1 MKMKFNTTNLRK
13 SFKKAELSLRK
24 HSPEILMVAGVIGT
38 VAGAV
43 MACKETLELS
53 NTLEECNQEKL
64 ELAESYATTS
74 EDFFPESEYKKEQ
87 AKMTV
92 RHAAKIAKLY
102 APSVIMEAASI
113 GVIFA
118 SNDIMRKRN
127 ASMAAAYATLNS
139 MYKKYRQNVIETYGE
154 DVDKDMRYG
163 AKREKVTEIDE
174 DGNKIKKEVAVVDID
189 NTALSISDYS
199 RFFQLGCR
207 GFDQSS
213 GRYNMMYLKGIQAM
227 FNNKLIADG
236 YVMLNDVY
244 RELGIDTVPEG
255 WQIGWVYDDSNPIG
269 DNYIDFGL
277 YEARNKNQRAVNDWE
292 PVILMDFNVDGNL
305 YEDKRLY
312 SLLKKKMDKT
322 SALEALKKRG

>member
-1 MKMKFNTTNLRK
+1 MKINTKTLRK
-13 SFKKAELSLRK
+13 SFKKAQLTVKK

-43 MACKETLELS
+43 MACKETLELEDVLDECKQEKME
-53 NTLEECNQEKL
+53 LEEQ
-64 ELAESYATTS
+64 YAICEQYS
-74 EDFFPESEYKKEQ
+74 EDALKKDQ
-87 AKMTV
+87 VKLTIKQV
-92 RHAAKIAKLY
+92 AKIVKLY
-102 APSVIMEAASI
+102 APSVIMEATSI

-139 MYKKYRQNVIETYGE
+139 MYKRYRQNVIESYGE
-154 DVDKDMRYG
+154 EVDKDMRFG
-163 AKREKVTEIDE
+163 VKHEKVTEIDE
-174 DGNKIKKEVAVVDID
+174 DGNKVKIDARIVDLD
-189 NTALSISDYS
+189 NTALAISDYS
-199 RFFQLGCR
+199 RFFQAGCK
-207 GFDQSS
+207 GFDASS
-213 GRYNMMYLKGIQAM
+213 GRYNLLYLKGIQAM

-244 RELGIDTVPEG
+244 RELGFDTIPEG
-255 WQIGWVYDDSNPIG
+255 WSIGWVYDESNPIG

-305 YEDKRLY
+305 YEDPKLY
-312 SLLKKKMDKT
+312 SLLKKKMNTGKT
-322 SALEALKKRG
+322 HLFTIK

>member
-1 MKMKFNTTNLRK
+1 MKINTKTLRK
-13 SFKKAELSLRK
+13 SFKKAQLTVRK

-43 MACKETLELS
+43 MACKETLELEDVLDECKQEKMD
-53 NTLEECNQEKL
+53 LEEQ
-64 ELAESYATTS
+64 YAMCEEYS
-74 EDFFPESEYKKEQ
+74 EDALKKDQ
-87 AKMTV
+87 VKLTIKQ
-92 RHAAKIAKLY
+92 AAKIVKLY
-102 APSVIMEAASI
+102 APSVIMEVTSI

-139 MYKKYRQNVIETYGE
+139 MYKRYRQNVIESYGE
-154 DVDKDMRYG
+154 EVDKDMRFG
-163 AKREKVTEIDE
+163 VKHEKVTEIDE
-174 DGNKIKKEVAVVDID
+174 DGNKVKVDARIVDLD
-189 NTALSISDYS
+189 NTALAISDYS
-199 RFFQLGCR
+199 RFFQMGCK
-207 GFDQSS
+207 GFDASS
-213 GRYNMMYLKGIQAM
+213 GRYNLLYLKGIQAM

-244 RELGIDTVPEG
+244 RELGFDTIPEG
-255 WQIGWVYDDSNPIG
+255 WSIGWVYDEANPIG

-305 YEDKRLY
+305 YEDPKLY
-312 SLLKKKMDKT
+312 SLLKKKMNTGKT
-322 SALEALKKRG
+322 HLFTIK

>member
-1 MKMKFNTTNLRK
+1 MKFNTKTLRK
-13 SFKKAELSLRK
+13 SFKKAQLTVRK

-43 MACKETLELS
+43 MACKETLELEDVLDECKQEKME
-53 NTLEECNQEKL
+53 LEEQ
-64 ELAESYATTS
+64 YAMCEEYS
-74 EDFFPESEYKKEQ
+74 EDALKKDQ
-87 AKMTV
+87 VKLTIKQV
-92 RHAAKIAKLY
+92 TKIVKLY
-102 APSVIMEAASI
+102 APSVIMEATSI

-139 MYKKYRQNVIETYGE
+139 MYKRYRQNVIESYGE
-154 DVDKDMRYG
+154 EVDKDMRFG
-163 AKREKVTEIDE
+163 VKHEKVTEIDE
-174 DGNKIKKEVAVVDID
+174 DGNKVKIDARIVDLD
-189 NTALSISDYS
+189 NTALAISDYS
-199 RFFQLGCR
+199 RFFQMGCK
-207 GFDQSS
+207 GFDASS
-213 GRYNMMYLKGIQAM
+213 GRYNLLYLKGIQAM

-244 RELGIDTVPEG
+244 RELGFDTIPEG
-255 WQIGWVYDDSNPIG
+255 WSIGWVYDEANPIG

-305 YEDKRLY
+305 YEDPKLY
-312 SLLKKKMDKT
+312 SLLKKKMNTGKT
-322 SALEALKKRG
+322 HLFTIK

>member
-1 MKMKFNTTNLRK
+1 MKINTKTLRK
-13 SFKKAELSLRK
+13 SFKKAQLTVRK

-43 MACKETLELS
+43 MACKETLELE
-53 NTLEECNQEKL
+53 NVLDECKQEKMELEEQ
-64 ELAESYATTS
+64 YAMCEQYS
-74 EDFFPESEYKKEQ
+74 EDALKKDQVKLTIKQ
-87 AKMTV
+87 AV
-92 RHAAKIAKLY
+92 KIVKLY
-102 APSVIMEAASI
+102 APSVIMEATSI

-139 MYKKYRQNVIETYGE
+139 MYKRYRQNVIESYGE
-154 DVDKDMRYG
+154 EVDKDMRFG
-163 AKREKVTEIDE
+163 VKHEKVTEIDE
-174 DGNKIKKEVAVVDID
+174 DGNKVKIDARIVDLD
-189 NTALSISDYS
+189 NTALAISDYS
-199 RFFQLGCR
+199 RFFQSGCK
-207 GFDQSS
+207 GFDASS
-213 GRYNMMYLKGIQAM
+213 GRYNLLYLKGIQAM

-244 RELGIDTVPEG
+244 RELGFDTIPEG
-255 WQIGWVYDDSNPIG
+255 WSIGWVYDEANPIG

-305 YEDKRLY
+305 YEDPKLY
-312 SLLKKKMDKT
+312 SLLKKKMNTGKT
-322 SALEALKKRG
+322 HLFTIK

>member
-1 MKMKFNTTNLRK
+1 MKINTKTLRK
-13 SFKKAELSLRK
+13 SFKKAQLTVRK

-43 MACKETLELS
+43 MACKETLELEDVLDECKQEKME
-53 NTLEECNQEKL
+53 LEEQ
-64 ELAESYATTS
+64 YAMCEQYS
-74 EDFFPESEYKKEQ
+74 EDALKKDQ
-87 AKMTV
+87 VKLTIKQ
-92 RHAAKIAKLY
+92 AAKIVKLY
-102 APSVIMEAASI
+102 APSVIMEATSI

-139 MYKKYRQNVIETYGE
+139 MYKRYRQNVIESYGE
-154 DVDKDMRYG
+154 EVDKDMRFG
-163 AKREKVTEIDE
+163 VKHEKVTEIDE
-174 DGNKIKKEVAVVDID
+174 DGNKVKIDARIVDLD
-189 NTALSISDYS
+189 NTALAISDYS
-199 RFFQLGCR
+199 RFFQSGCR
-207 GFDQSS
+207 GFDENS
-213 GRYNMMYLKGIQAM
+213 GRYNILYLKGIQAM

-244 RELGIDTVPEG
+244 RELGFDTIPEG
-255 WQIGWVYDDSNPIG
+255 WSIGWVYDDENPIG

-305 YEDKRLY
+305 YEDPKLY
-312 SLLKKKMDKT
+312 SLLKKKMNTGKT
-322 SALEALKKRG
+322 HLFTIK

>member
-1 MKMKFNTTNLRK
+1 MKINTKTLRK
-13 SFKKAELSLRK
+13 SFKKAQLTVRK

-43 MACKETLELS
+43 MACKETLELEDVLDECKQEKME
-53 NTLEECNQEKL
+53 LEEQ
-64 ELAESYATTS
+64 YATCEEYS
-74 EDFFPESEYKKEQ
+74 EDALKKDQ
-87 AKMTV
+87 VKLTIKQV
-92 RHAAKIAKLY
+92 AKIVKLY
-102 APSVIMEAASI
+102 APSVIMEVTSI

-139 MYKKYRQNVIETYGE
+139 MYKRYRQNVIESYGE
-154 DVDKDMRYG
+154 EVDKDMRFG
-163 AKREKVTEIDE
+163 VKHEKVTEIDE
-174 DGNKIKKEVAVVDID
+174 DGNKVKIDARIVDLD
-189 NTALSISDYS
+189 NTALAISDYS
-199 RFFQLGCR
+199 RFFQTGCK
-207 GFDQSS
+207 GFDASS
-213 GRYNMMYLKGIQAM
+213 GRYNLLYLKGIQAM

-244 RELGIDTVPEG
+244 RELGFDTIPEG
-255 WQIGWVYDDSNPIG
+255 WSIGWVYDEENPIG

-305 YEDKRLY
+305 YEDPKLY
-312 SLLKKKMDKT
+312 SLLKKKMNTGKT
-322 SALEALKKRG
+322 HLFTIK

>member
-1 MKMKFNTTNLRK
+1 MKINTKTLRK
-13 SFKKAELSLRK
+13 SFKKAQLTVRK

-43 MACKETLELS
+43 MACKETLELGDALDECKQEKME
-53 NTLEECNQEKL
+53 LEEQ
-64 ELAESYATTS
+64 YAMCEEYS
-74 EDFFPESEYKKEQ
+74 EDALKKDQ
-87 AKMTV
+87 VKLTIKQ
-92 RHAAKIAKLY
+92 AAKIVKLY
-102 APSVIMEAASI
+102 APSVIMEVTSI

-139 MYKKYRQNVIETYGE
+139 MYKRYRQNVIESYGE
-154 DVDKDMRYG
+154 EVDKDMRFG
-163 AKREKVTEIDE
+163 VKHEKVTEIDE
-174 DGNKIKKEVAVVDID
+174 DGNKVKIDARIVDLD
-189 NTALSISDYS
+189 NTALAISDYS
-199 RFFQLGCR
+199 RFFQMGCK
-207 GFDQSS
+207 GFDASS
-213 GRYNMMYLKGIQAM
+213 GRYNLLYLKGIQAM

-244 RELGIDTVPEG
+244 RELGFDTIPEG
-255 WQIGWVYDDSNPIG
+255 WSIGWVYDETNPIG

-305 YEDKRLY
+305 YEDPKLY
-312 SLLKKKMDKT
+312 SLLKKKMNTGKT
-322 SALEALKKRG
+322 HLFTIK

>member
-1 MKMKFNTTNLRK
+1 MKFNTKTLRK
-13 SFKKAELSLRK
+13 SFKKAQLTVRK

-43 MACKETLELS
+43 MACKETLELEDVLDECKQEKME
-53 NTLEECNQEKL
+53 LEEQ
-64 ELAESYATTS
+64 YAMCEQYS
-74 EDFFPESEYKKEQ
+74 EDALKKDQ
-87 AKMTV
+87 VKLTIKQV
-92 RHAAKIAKLY
+92 AKIVKLY
-102 APSVIMEAASI
+102 APSVIMEATSI

-139 MYKKYRQNVIETYGE
+139 MYKRYRQNVIESYGE
-154 DVDKDMRYG
+154 EVDKDMRFG
-163 AKREKVTEIDE
+163 VKHEKVTEIDE
-174 DGNKIKKEVAVVDID
+174 DGNKVKIDARIVDLD
-189 NTALSISDYS
+189 NTALAISDYS
-199 RFFQLGCR
+199 RFFQMGCK
-207 GFDQSS
+207 GFDASS
-213 GRYNMMYLKGIQAM
+213 GRYNLLYLKGIQAM

-244 RELGIDTVPEG
+244 RELGFDTIPEG
-255 WQIGWVYDDSNPIG
+255 WSIGWVYDEANPIG

-305 YEDKRLY
+305 YEDPKLY
-312 SLLKKKMDKT
+312 SLLKKKMNTGKT
-322 SALEALKKRG
+322 HLFTIK

>member
-1 MKMKFNTTNLRK
+1 MKINTKTLRK
-13 SFKKAELSLRK
+13 SFKKAQLTVRK

-43 MACKETLELS
+43 MACKETLELEDVLDECKQEKME
-53 NTLEECNQEKL
+53 LEEQ
-64 ELAESYATTS
+64 YATCEEYS
-74 EDFFPESEYKKEQ
+74 EDALKKDQ
-87 AKMTV
+87 VKLTIKQV
-92 RHAAKIAKLY
+92 AKIVKLY
-102 APSVIMEAASI
+102 APSVIMEATSI

-139 MYKKYRQNVIETYGE
+139 MYKRYRQNVIESYGE
-154 DVDKDMRYG
+154 EVDKDMRFG
-163 AKREKVTEIDE
+163 VKHEKVTEIDE
-174 DGNKIKKEVAVVDID
+174 DGNKVKIDARIVDLD
-189 NTALSISDYS
+189 NTALAISDYS
-199 RFFQLGCR
+199 RFFQAGCK
-207 GFDQSS
+207 GFDASS
-213 GRYNMMYLKGIQAM
+213 GRYNLLYLKGIQAM

-244 RELGIDTVPEG
+244 RELGFDTIPEG
-255 WQIGWVYDDSNPIG
+255 WSIGWVYDEANPIG

-305 YEDKRLY
+305 YEDPKLY
-312 SLLKKKMDKT
+312 SLLKKKMNTGKT
-322 SALEALKKRG
+322 HLFTIK

>member
-1 MKMKFNTTNLRK
+1 MKINTKTLRK
-13 SFKKAELSLRK
+13 SFKKAQLTVRK

-43 MACKETLELS
+43 MACKETLELGDVLDECKQEKIE
-53 NTLEECNQEKL
+53 LEEQ
-64 ELAESYATTS
+64 YAMCEEYS
-74 EDFFPESEYKKEQ
+74 EDALKKDQ
-87 AKMTV
+87 VKLTIKQ
-92 RHAAKIAKLY
+92 AAKIVKLY
-102 APSVIMEAASI
+102 APSVIMEVTSI

-139 MYKKYRQNVIETYGE
+139 MYKRYRQNVIESYGE
-154 DVDKDMRYG
+154 EVDKDMRFG
-163 AKREKVTEIDE
+163 VKHEKVTEIDE
-174 DGNKIKKEVAVVDID
+174 DGNKVKIDARIIDLD
-189 NTALSISDYS
+189 NTALAISDYS
-199 RFFQLGCR
+199 RFFQSGCK
-207 GFDQSS
+207 GFDASS
-213 GRYNMMYLKGIQAM
+213 GRYNLLYLKGIQAM

-244 RELGIDTVPEG
+244 RELGFDTIPEG
-255 WQIGWVYDDSNPIG
+255 WSIGWVYDETNPIG

-305 YEDKRLY
+305 YEDPKLY
-312 SLLKKKMDKT
+312 SLLKKKMNTGKT
-322 SALEALKKRG
+322 HLFTIQ

>member
-1 MKMKFNTTNLRK
+1 MKINTKTLRK
-13 SFKKAELSLRK
+13 SFKKAQLTVRK

-43 MACKETLELS
+43 MACKETLELE
-53 NTLEECNQEKL
+53 NVLDECKQEKMELEEQ
-64 ELAESYATTS
+64 YAMYEQYS
-74 EDFFPESEYKKEQ
+74 EDALNKDKVKLTIKQ
-87 AKMTV
+87 
-92 RHAAKIAKLY
+92 AAKIVKLY
-102 APSVIMEAASI
+102 APSVIMEATSI

-139 MYKKYRQNVIETYGE
+139 MYKRYRQNVIESYGE
-154 DVDKDMRYG
+154 EVDKDMRFG
-163 AKREKVTEIDE
+163 VKHEKVTEIDE
-174 DGNKIKKEVAVVDID
+174 DGNKVKVDARIVDLD
-189 NTALSISDYS
+189 NTALAISDYS
-199 RFFQLGCR
+199 RFFQMGCK
-207 GFDQSS
+207 GFDASS
-213 GRYNMMYLKGIQAM
+213 GRYNLLYLKGTQAM

-244 RELGIDTVPEG
+244 RELGFDTIPEG
-255 WQIGWVYDDSNPIG
+255 WSIGWVYDEANPIG

-305 YEDKRLY
+305 YEDPKLY
-312 SLLKKKMDKT
+312 SLLKKKMNTGKT
-322 SALEALKKRG
+322 HLFTIK

>member
-1 MKMKFNTTNLRK
+1 MKINTKTLRK
-13 SFKKAELSLRK
+13 SFKKAQLTVRK

-43 MACKETLELS
+43 MACKETLELEDVLDECKQEKME
-53 NTLEECNQEKL
+53 LEEQ
-64 ELAESYATTS
+64 YAMCEEYS
-74 EDFFPESEYKKEQ
+74 EDALKKDKVKLTIKQ
-87 AKMTV
+87 
-92 RHAAKIAKLY
+92 AAKIVKLY
-102 APSVIMEAASI
+102 APSVIMEATSI

-139 MYKKYRQNVIETYGE
+139 MYKRYRQNVIESYGE
-154 DVDKDMRYG
+154 EVDKDMRFG
-163 AKREKVTEIDE
+163 VKHEKVTEIDE
-174 DGNKIKKEVAVVDID
+174 DGNKVKIDARIVDLD
-189 NTALSISDYS
+189 NTALAISDYS
-199 RFFQLGCR
+199 RFFQMGCK
-207 GFDQSS
+207 GFDASS
-213 GRYNMMYLKGIQAM
+213 GRYNLLYLKGIQAM

-244 RELGIDTVPEG
+244 RELGFDTIPEG
-255 WQIGWVYDDSNPIG
+255 WSIGWVYDEANPIG

-305 YEDKRLY
+305 YEDPKLY
-312 SLLKKKMDKT
+312 SLLKKKMNTGKT
-322 SALEALKKRG
+322 HLFTIK

>member
-1 MKMKFNTTNLRK
+1 MKINTKTLRK
-13 SFKKAELSLRK
+13 SFKKAQLTVRK

-43 MACKETLELS
+43 MACKETLELEDVLDECKQEKME
-53 NTLEECNQEKL
+53 LEEQ
-64 ELAESYATTS
+64 YAMCEEYS
-74 EDFFPESEYKKEQ
+74 EDAIKKDQ
-87 AKMTV
+87 VKLTIKQV
-92 RHAAKIAKLY
+92 AKIVKLY
-102 APSVIMEAASI
+102 APSVIMEATSI

-139 MYKKYRQNVIETYGE
+139 MYKRYRQNVIESYGE
-154 DVDKDMRYG
+154 EVDKDMRFG
-163 AKREKVTEIDE
+163 VKHEKVTEIDE
-174 DGNKIKKEVAVVDID
+174 DGNKVKIDARIVDLD
-189 NTALSISDYS
+189 NTALAISDYS
-199 RFFQLGCR
+199 RFFQTGCK
-207 GFDQSS
+207 GFDASS
-213 GRYNMMYLKGIQAM
+213 GRYNLLYLKGIQAM

-244 RELGIDTVPEG
+244 RELGFDTIPEG
-255 WQIGWVYDDSNPIG
+255 WSIGWVYDETNPIG

-305 YEDKRLY
+305 YEDPKLY
-312 SLLKKKMDKT
+312 SLLKKKMNTGKT
-322 SALEALKKRG
+322 HLFTIK

>member
-1 MKMKFNTTNLRK
+1 MKINTKTLRK
-13 SFKKAELSLRK
+13 SFKKAQLTVRK

-43 MACKETLELS
+43 MACKETLELEDVLDECKQEKME
-53 NTLEECNQEKL
+53 LEEQ
-64 ELAESYATTS
+64 YAMCEQYS
-74 EDFFPESEYKKEQ
+74 EDALKKDQ
-87 AKMTV
+87 VKLTIKQ
-92 RHAAKIAKLY
+92 AAKIVKLY
-102 APSVIMEAASI
+102 APSVIMEVTSI

-139 MYKKYRQNVIETYGE
+139 MYKRYRQNVIESYGE
-154 DVDKDMRYG
+154 EVDKDMRFG
-163 AKREKVTEIDE
+163 VKHEKVTEIDE
-174 DGNKIKKEVAVVDID
+174 DGNKVKIDARIVDLD
-189 NTALSISDYS
+189 NTALAISDYS
-199 RFFQLGCR
+199 RFFQSGCK
-207 GFDQSS
+207 GFDASS
-213 GRYNMMYLKGIQAM
+213 GRYNLLYLKGIQAM

-244 RELGIDTVPEG
+244 RELGFDTIPEG
-255 WQIGWVYDDSNPIG
+255 WSIGWVYDEANPIG

-305 YEDKRLY
+305 YEDPKLY
-312 SLLKKKMDKT
+312 SLLKKKMNTGKT
-322 SALEALKKRG
+322 HLFTIK

>member
-1 MKMKFNTTNLRK
+1 MKINTKTLRK
-13 SFKKAELSLRK
+13 SFKKAQLTVRK

-43 MACKETLELS
+43 MACKETLELEDVLDECKQEKME
-53 NTLEECNQEKL
+53 LEEQYVMCE
-64 ELAESYATTS
+64 EYS
-74 EDFFPESEYKKEQ
+74 EDALKKDQ
-87 AKMTV
+87 VKLTIKQV
-92 RHAAKIAKLY
+92 AKIVKLY
-102 APSVIMEAASI
+102 APSVIMEATSI

-139 MYKKYRQNVIETYGE
+139 MYKRYRQNVIESYGE
-154 DVDKDMRYG
+154 EVDKDMRFG
-163 AKREKVTEIDE
+163 VKHEKVTEIDE
-174 DGNKIKKEVAVVDID
+174 DGNKVKIDARIVDLD
-189 NTALSISDYS
+189 NTALAISDYS
-199 RFFQLGCR
+199 RFFQSGCR
-207 GFDQSS
+207 GFDASS
-213 GRYNMMYLKGIQAM
+213 GRYNLLYLKGIQAM

-244 RELGIDTVPEG
+244 RELGFDTIPEG
-255 WQIGWVYDDSNPIG
+255 WSIGWVYDESNPIG

-305 YEDKRLY
+305 YEDPKLY
-312 SLLKKKMDKT
+312 SLLKKKMNTGKT
-322 SALEALKKRG
+322 HLFTIK

>member
-1 MKMKFNTTNLRK
+1 MKFNTKTLRK
-13 SFKKAELSLRK
+13 SFKKAQLTVRK

-43 MACKETLELS
+43 MACKETLELEDVLDECKQEKME
-53 NTLEECNQEKL
+53 LEEQ
-64 ELAESYATTS
+64 YAMCEQYS
-74 EDFFPESEYKKEQ
+74 EDALKKDQ
-87 AKMTV
+87 VKLTIKQV
-92 RHAAKIAKLY
+92 AKIVKLY
-102 APSVIMEAASI
+102 APSVIMEATSI

-139 MYKKYRQNVIETYGE
+139 MYKRYRQNVIESYGE
-154 DVDKDMRYG
+154 EVDKDMRFG
-163 AKREKVTEIDE
+163 VKHEKVTEIDE
-174 DGNKIKKEVAVVDID
+174 DGNKVKVDARIVDLD
-189 NTALSISDYS
+189 NTALAISDYS
-199 RFFQLGCR
+199 RFFQMGCK
-207 GFDQSS
+207 GFDASS
-213 GRYNMMYLKGIQAM
+213 GRYNLLYLKGIQAM

-244 RELGIDTVPEG
+244 RELGFDTIPEG
-255 WQIGWVYDDSNPIG
+255 WSIGWVYDEANPIG

-305 YEDKRLY
+305 YEDPKLY
-312 SLLKKKMDKT
+312 SLLKKKMNTGKT
-322 SALEALKKRG
+322 HLFTIK

>member
-1 MKMKFNTTNLRK
+1 MKINTKTLRK
-13 SFKKAELSLRK
+13 SFKKAQLTVRK

-43 MACKETLELS
+43 MACKETLELEDVLDECKQEKME
-53 NTLEECNQEKL
+53 LEEQ
-64 ELAESYATTS
+64 YAMCEEYS
-74 EDFFPESEYKKEQ
+74 EDALKKDQVKLTIKQ
-87 AKMTV
+87 AV
-92 RHAAKIAKLY
+92 KIVKLY
-102 APSVIMEAASI
+102 APSVIMEATSI

-139 MYKKYRQNVIETYGE
+139 MYKRYRQNVIESYGE
-154 DVDKDMRYG
+154 EVDKDMRFG
-163 AKREKVTEIDE
+163 VKHEKVTEIDE
-174 DGNKIKKEVAVVDID
+174 DGNKVKVDARIVDLD
-189 NTALSISDYS
+189 NTALAISDYS
-199 RFFQLGCR
+199 RFFQAGCK
-207 GFDQSS
+207 GFDASS
-213 GRYNMMYLKGIQAM
+213 GRYNLLYLKGIQAM

-244 RELGIDTVPEG
+244 RELGFDTIPEG
-255 WQIGWVYDDSNPIG
+255 WSIGWVYDEANPIG

-305 YEDKRLY
+305 YEDPKLY
-312 SLLKKKMDKT
+312 SLLKKKMNTGKT
-322 SALEALKKRG
+322 HLFTIK

>member
-1 MKMKFNTTNLRK
+1 MKINTKTLRK
-13 SFKKAELSLRK
+13 SFKKAQLTVRK

-43 MACKETLELS
+43 MACKETLELEDVLDECKQEKME
-53 NTLEECNQEKL
+53 LEEQ
-64 ELAESYATTS
+64 YAMCEEYS
-74 EDFFPESEYKKEQ
+74 EDALKKDQ
-87 AKMTV
+87 VKLTIKQV
-92 RHAAKIAKLY
+92 AKIVKLY
-102 APSVIMEAASI
+102 APSVIMEATSI

-139 MYKKYRQNVIETYGE
+139 MYKRYRQNVIESYGE
-154 DVDKDMRYG
+154 EVDKDMRFG
-163 AKREKVTEIDE
+163 VKHEKVTEIDE
-174 DGNKIKKEVAVVDID
+174 DGNKVKIDARIVDLD
-189 NTALSISDYS
+189 NTALAISDYS
-199 RFFQLGCR
+199 RFFQSGCR
-207 GFDQSS
+207 GFDASS
-213 GRYNMMYLKGIQAM
+213 GRYNLLYLKGIQAM

-244 RELGIDTVPEG
+244 RELGFDTIPEG
-255 WQIGWVYDDSNPIG
+255 WSIGWVYDESNPIG

-305 YEDKRLY
+305 YEDPKLY
-312 SLLKKKMDKT
+312 SLLKKKMNTGKT
-322 SALEALKKRG
+322 HLFTIQ

>member
-1 MKMKFNTTNLRK
+1 MKINTKTLRK
-13 SFKKAELSLRK
+13 SFKKAQLTVKK

-43 MACKETLELS
+43 MACKETLELGDVLDECKQEKME
-53 NTLEECNQEKL
+53 LEEQ
-64 ELAESYATTS
+64 YAMCEEYS
-74 EDFFPESEYKKEQ
+74 EDALKKDQVKLTIKQ
-87 AKMTV
+87 AV
-92 RHAAKIAKLY
+92 KIVKLY
-102 APSVIMEAASI
+102 APSVIMEATSI

-139 MYKKYRQNVIETYGE
+139 MYKRYRQNVIESYGE
-154 DVDKDMRYG
+154 EVDKDMRFG
-163 AKREKVTEIDE
+163 VKHEKVTEIDE
-174 DGNKIKKEVAVVDID
+174 DGNKVKIDARIVDLD
-189 NTALSISDYS
+189 NTALAISDYS
-199 RFFQLGCR
+199 RFFQMGCK
-207 GFDQSS
+207 GFDASS
-213 GRYNMMYLKGIQAM
+213 GRYNLLYLKGIQAM

-244 RELGIDTVPEG
+244 RELGFDTIPEG
-255 WQIGWVYDDSNPIG
+255 WSIGWVYDEANPIG

-305 YEDKRLY
+305 YEDPKLY
-312 SLLKKKMDKT
+312 SLLKKKMNTGKT
-322 SALEALKKRG
+322 HLFTIK

>member
-1 MKMKFNTTNLRK
+1 MKINTKTLRK
-13 SFKKAELSLRK
+13 SFKKAQLTVRK

-43 MACKETLELS
+43 MACKETLELGDVLDECKQEKME
-53 NTLEECNQEKL
+53 LEEQ
-64 ELAESYATTS
+64 YAMCEEYS
-74 EDFFPESEYKKEQ
+74 EDALKKDQ
-87 AKMTV
+87 VKLTIKQ
-92 RHAAKIAKLY
+92 AAKIVKLY
-102 APSVIMEAASI
+102 APSVIMEITSI

-139 MYKKYRQNVIETYGE
+139 MYKRYRQNVIESYGE
-154 DVDKDMRYG
+154 EVDKDMRFG
-163 AKREKVTEIDE
+163 VKHEKVTEIDE
-174 DGNKIKKEVAVVDID
+174 DGNKVKIDARIVDLD
-189 NTALSISDYS
+189 NTALAISDYS
-199 RFFQLGCR
+199 RFFQSGCK
-207 GFDQSS
+207 GFDASS
-213 GRYNMMYLKGIQAM
+213 GRYNLLYLKGIQAM

-244 RELGIDTVPEG
+244 RELGFDTIPEG
-255 WQIGWVYDDSNPIG
+255 WSIGWVYDEANPIG

-305 YEDKRLY
+305 YEDPKLY
-312 SLLKKKMDKT
+312 SLLKKKMNTGKT
-322 SALEALKKRG
+322 HLFTIK

>member
-1 MKMKFNTTNLRK
+1 MKINTKTLRK
-13 SFKKAELSLRK
+13 SFKKAQLTVRK

-43 MACKETLELS
+43 MACKETLELEDVLDECKQEKME
-53 NTLEECNQEKL
+53 LEEQ
-64 ELAESYATTS
+64 YAMCEEYS
-74 EDFFPESEYKKEQ
+74 EDALKKDKVKLTIKQ
-87 AKMTV
+87 
-92 RHAAKIAKLY
+92 AAKIVKLY
-102 APSVIMEAASI
+102 APSVIMEATSI

-139 MYKKYRQNVIETYGE
+139 MYKRYRQNVIESYGE
-154 DVDKDMRYG
+154 EVDKDMRFG
-163 AKREKVTEIDE
+163 VKHEKVTEIDE
-174 DGNKIKKEVAVVDID
+174 DGNKVKIDARIVDLD
-189 NTALSISDYS
+189 NTALAISDYS
-199 RFFQLGCR
+199 RFFQAGCK
-207 GFDQSS
+207 GFDASS
-213 GRYNMMYLKGIQAM
+213 GRYNLLYLKGIQAM

-244 RELGIDTVPEG
+244 RELGFDTIPEG
-255 WQIGWVYDDSNPIG
+255 WSIGWVYDEENPIG

-305 YEDKRLY
+305 YEDPKLY
-312 SLLKKKMDKT
+312 SLLKKKMNTGKT
-322 SALEALKKRG
+322 HLFTIK

>member
-1 MKMKFNTTNLRK
+1 MKINTKTLRK
-13 SFKKAELSLRK
+13 SFKKAQLTVRK

-43 MACKETLELS
+43 MACKETLELEDVLDECKQEK
-53 NTLEECNQEKL
+53 NELEEQ
-64 ELAESYATTS
+64 YAMCEEYS
-74 EDFFPESEYKKEQ
+74 EDALKKDQ
-87 AKMTV
+87 VKLTIKQV
-92 RHAAKIAKLY
+92 AKIVKLY
-102 APSVIMEAASI
+102 APSVIMEATSI

-139 MYKKYRQNVIETYGE
+139 MYKRYRQNVIESYGE
-154 DVDKDMRYG
+154 EVDKDMRFG
-163 AKREKVTEIDE
+163 VKHEKVTEVDE
-174 DGNKIKKEVAVVDID
+174 DGNKVKIDARIVDLD
-189 NTALSISDYS
+189 NTALAISDYS
-199 RFFQLGCR
+199 RFFQAGCK
-207 GFDQSS
+207 GFDASS
-213 GRYNMMYLKGIQAM
+213 GRYNLLYLKGIQAM

-244 RELGIDTVPEG
+244 RELGFDTVPEG
-255 WQIGWVYDDSNPIG
+255 WSIGWVYDETNPIG

-305 YEDKRLY
+305 YEDPKLY
-312 SLLKKKMDKT
+312 SLLKKKMNTGKT
-322 SALEALKKRG
+322 HLFTIK

>member
-1 MKMKFNTTNLRK
+1 MKINTKTLRK
-13 SFKKAELSLRK
+13 SFKKAQLTVRK

-43 MACKETLELS
+43 MACKETLELEDVLDECKQEKMD
-53 NTLEECNQEKL
+53 LEEQ
-64 ELAESYATTS
+64 YAMCEQYS
-74 EDFFPESEYKKEQ
+74 EDALKKDQ
-87 AKMTV
+87 VKLTIKQV
-92 RHAAKIAKLY
+92 AKIVKLY
-102 APSVIMEAASI
+102 APSVIMEATSI

-139 MYKKYRQNVIETYGE
+139 MYKRYRQNVIESYGE
-154 DVDKDMRYG
+154 EVDKDMRFG
-163 AKREKVTEIDE
+163 VKHEKVTEIDE
-174 DGNKIKKEVAVVDID
+174 DGNKVKIDARIVDLD
-189 NTALSISDYS
+189 NTALAISDYS
-199 RFFQLGCR
+199 RFFQMGCK
-207 GFDQSS
+207 GFDASS
-213 GRYNMMYLKGIQAM
+213 GRYNLLYLKGIQAM

-244 RELGIDTVPEG
+244 RELGFDTIPEG
-255 WQIGWVYDDSNPIG
+255 WSIGWVYDETNPIG

-305 YEDKRLY
+305 YEDPKLY
-312 SLLKKKMDKT
+312 SLLKKKMNTGKIHSIT
-322 SALEALKKRG
+322 IK

>member
-1 MKMKFNTTNLRK
+1 MKINTKTLRK
-13 SFKKAELSLRK
+13 SFKKAQLTVRK

-43 MACKETLELS
+43 MACKETLELEDVLDECKQEKME
-53 NTLEECNQEKL
+53 LEEQ
-64 ELAESYATTS
+64 YAMCEEYS
-74 EDFFPESEYKKEQ
+74 EDALKKDQVKLTIKQ
-87 AKMTV
+87 AV
-92 RHAAKIAKLY
+92 KIVKLY
-102 APSVIMEAASI
+102 APSVIMEATSI

-139 MYKKYRQNVIETYGE
+139 MYKRYRQNVIDSYGE
-154 DVDKDMRYG
+154 EVDKDMRFG
-163 AKREKVTEIDE
+163 VKHEKVTEIDE
-174 DGNKIKKEVAVVDID
+174 DGNKVKIDARIVDLD
-189 NTALSISDYS
+189 NTALAISDYS
-199 RFFQLGCR
+199 RFFQMGCK
-207 GFDQSS
+207 GFDASS
-213 GRYNMMYLKGIQAM
+213 GRYNLLYLKGIQAM

-244 RELGIDTVPEG
+244 RELGFDTIPEG
-255 WQIGWVYDDSNPIG
+255 WSIGWVYDEANPIG

-305 YEDKRLY
+305 YEDPKLY
-312 SLLKKKMDKT
+312 SLLKKKMNTGKT
-322 SALEALKKRG
+322 HLFTIK

>member
-1 MKMKFNTTNLRK
+1 MKINTKTLRK
-13 SFKKAELSLRK
+13 SFKKAQLTVRK

-43 MACKETLELS
+43 MACKETLELEDVLDECKQEKME
-53 NTLEECNQEKL
+53 LEEQYAMCEK
-64 ELAESYATTS
+64 YS
-74 EDFFPESEYKKEQ
+74 EDALKKDQ
-87 AKMTV
+87 VKLTIKQ
-92 RHAAKIAKLY
+92 AAKIVKLY
-102 APSVIMEAASI
+102 APSVIMEVTSI

-139 MYKKYRQNVIETYGE
+139 MYKRYRQNVIESYGE
-154 DVDKDMRYG
+154 EVDKDMRFG
-163 AKREKVTEIDE
+163 VKHEKVTEIDE
-174 DGNKIKKEVAVVDID
+174 DGNKVKIDARIVDLD
-189 NTALSISDYS
+189 NTALAISDYS
-199 RFFQLGCR
+199 RFFQAGCK
-207 GFDQSS
+207 GFDASS
-213 GRYNMMYLKGIQAM
+213 GRYNLLYLKGIQAM

-244 RELGIDTVPEG
+244 RELGFDTIPEG
-255 WQIGWVYDDSNPIG
+255 WSIGWVYDETNPIG

-305 YEDKRLY
+305 YEDPKLY
-312 SLLKKKMDKT
+312 SLLKKKMNTGKT
-322 SALEALKKRG
+322 HLFTIK

>member
-1 MKMKFNTTNLRK
+1 MKINTKTLRK
-13 SFKKAELSLRK
+13 SFKKAQLTVRK

-43 MACKETLELS
+43 MACKETLELEDVLDECKHEKME
-53 NTLEECNQEKL
+53 LEEQ
-64 ELAESYATTS
+64 YAMCEEYS
-74 EDFFPESEYKKEQ
+74 EDALKKDQ
-87 AKMTV
+87 VKLTIKQ
-92 RHAAKIAKLY
+92 AAKIVKLY
-102 APSVIMEAASI
+102 APSVIMEVTSI

-139 MYKKYRQNVIETYGE
+139 MYKRYRQNVIESYGE
-154 DVDKDMRYG
+154 EVDKDMRFG
-163 AKREKVTEIDE
+163 VKHEKVTEIDE
-174 DGNKIKKEVAVVDID
+174 DGNKVKIDARIVDLD
-189 NTALSISDYS
+189 NTALAISDYS
-199 RFFQLGCR
+199 RFFQMGCK
-207 GFDQSS
+207 GFDASS
-213 GRYNMMYLKGIQAM
+213 GRYNLLYLKGIQAM

-244 RELGIDTVPEG
+244 RELGFDTIPEG
-255 WQIGWVYDDSNPIG
+255 WSIGWVYDEANPIG

-305 YEDKRLY
+305 YEDPKLY
-312 SLLKKKMDKT
+312 SLLKKKMNTGKT
-322 SALEALKKRG
+322 HLFTIK

>member
-1 MKMKFNTTNLRK
+1 MKINTKTLRK
-13 SFKKAELSLRK
+13 SFKKAQLTVRK

-43 MACKETLELS
+43 MACKETLELEDVLDECKQEKME
-53 NTLEECNQEKL
+53 LEEQ
-64 ELAESYATTS
+64 YATCEEYS
-74 EDFFPESEYKKEQ
+74 EDALKKDQ
-87 AKMTV
+87 VKLTIKQV
-92 RHAAKIAKLY
+92 AKIVKLY
-102 APSVIMEAASI
+102 APSVIMEVTSI

-139 MYKKYRQNVIETYGE
+139 MYKRYRQNVIDSYGE
-154 DVDKDMRYG
+154 EVDKDMRFG
-163 AKREKVTEIDE
+163 VKHEKVTEIDE
-174 DGNKIKKEVAVVDID
+174 DGNKVKIDARIVDLD
-189 NTALSISDYS
+189 NTALAISDYS
-199 RFFQLGCR
+199 RFFQSGCK
-207 GFDQSS
+207 GFDASS
-213 GRYNMMYLKGIQAM
+213 GRYNLLYLKGIQAM

-244 RELGIDTVPEG
+244 RELGFDTIPEG
-255 WQIGWVYDDSNPIG
+255 WSIGWVYDEANPIG

-305 YEDKRLY
+305 YEDPKLY
-312 SLLKKKMDKT
+312 SLLKKKMNTGKT
-322 SALEALKKRG
+322 HLFTIK

>member
-1 MKMKFNTTNLRK
+1 MKINTKTLRK
-13 SFKKAELSLRK
+13 SFKKAQLTVRK

-43 MACKETLELS
+43 MACKETLELEDVLDECKQEKIE
-53 NTLEECNQEKL
+53 LEEQ
-64 ELAESYATTS
+64 YAMCEEYS
-74 EDFFPESEYKKEQ
+74 EDALKKDQ
-87 AKMTV
+87 VKLTIKQ
-92 RHAAKIAKLY
+92 AAKIVKLY
-102 APSVIMEAASI
+102 APSVIMEVTSI

-139 MYKKYRQNVIETYGE
+139 MYKRYRQNVIESYGE
-154 DVDKDMRYG
+154 EVDKDMRFG
-163 AKREKVTEIDE
+163 VKHEKVTEIDE
-174 DGNKIKKEVAVVDID
+174 DGNKVKIDARIVDLD
-189 NTALSISDYS
+189 NTALAISDYS
-199 RFFQLGCR
+199 RFFQAGCK
-207 GFDQSS
+207 GFDASS
-213 GRYNMMYLKGIQAM
+213 GRYNLLYLKGIQAM

-244 RELGIDTVPEG
+244 RELGFDTIPEG
-255 WQIGWVYDDSNPIG
+255 WSIGWVYDEENPIG

-305 YEDKRLY
+305 YEDPKLY
-312 SLLKKKMDKT
+312 SLLKKKMNTGKT
-322 SALEALKKRG
+322 HLFTIK

>member
-1 MKMKFNTTNLRK
+1 MKINTKTLRK
-13 SFKKAELSLRK
+13 SFKKAQLTVRK

-43 MACKETLELS
+43 MACKETLELEDVLDECKHEKME
-53 NTLEECNQEKL
+53 LEEQ
-64 ELAESYATTS
+64 YAMSEEYS
-74 EDFFPESEYKKEQ
+74 EDALKKDQ
-87 AKMTV
+87 VKLTIKQ
-92 RHAAKIAKLY
+92 AAKIVKLY
-102 APSVIMEAASI
+102 APSVIMEVTSI

-139 MYKKYRQNVIETYGE
+139 MYKRYRQNVIESYGE
-154 DVDKDMRYG
+154 EVDKDMRFG
-163 AKREKVTEIDE
+163 VKHEKVTEIDE
-174 DGNKIKKEVAVVDID
+174 DGNKVKIDARIVDLD
-189 NTALSISDYS
+189 NTALAISDYS
-199 RFFQLGCR
+199 RFFQMGCK
-207 GFDQSS
+207 GFDASS
-213 GRYNMMYLKGIQAM
+213 GRYNLLYLKGIQAM

-244 RELGIDTVPEG
+244 RELGFDTIPEG
-255 WQIGWVYDDSNPIG
+255 WSIGWVYDEANPIG

-305 YEDKRLY
+305 YEDPKLY
-312 SLLKKKMDKT
+312 SLLKKKMNTGKT
-322 SALEALKKRG
+322 HLFTIK

>member
-1 MKMKFNTTNLRK
+1 MKINTKTLRK
-13 SFKKAELSLRK
+13 SFKKAQLTVRK

-43 MACKETLELS
+43 MACKETLELEDVLDECKQEKME
-53 NTLEECNQEKL
+53 LEEQ
-64 ELAESYATTS
+64 YATCEEYS
-74 EDFFPESEYKKEQ
+74 EDALKKDQ
-87 AKMTV
+87 VKLTIKQ
-92 RHAAKIAKLY
+92 AAKIVKLY
-102 APSVIMEAASI
+102 APSVIMEVTSI

-139 MYKKYRQNVIETYGE
+139 MYKRYRQNVIESYGE
-154 DVDKDMRYG
+154 EVDKDMRFG
-163 AKREKVTEIDE
+163 VKHEKVTEIDE
-174 DGNKIKKEVAVVDID
+174 DGNKVKIDARIVDLD
-189 NTALSISDYS
+189 NTALAISDYS
-199 RFFQLGCR
+199 RFFQAGCK
-207 GFDQSS
+207 GFDASS
-213 GRYNMMYLKGIQAM
+213 GRYNLLYLKGIQAM

-244 RELGIDTVPEG
+244 RELGFDTIPEG
-255 WQIGWVYDDSNPIG
+255 WSIGWVYDEENPIG

-305 YEDKRLY
+305 YEDPKLY
-312 SLLKKKMDKT
+312 SLLKKKMNTGKT
-322 SALEALKKRG
+322 HLFTIK

>member
-1 MKMKFNTTNLRK
+1 MKFNTKTLRK
-13 SFKKAELSLRK
+13 SFKKAQLTVRK

-43 MACKETLELS
+43 MACKETLELEDVLDECKQEKME
-53 NTLEECNQEKL
+53 LEEQ
-64 ELAESYATTS
+64 YAMCEEYS
-74 EDFFPESEYKKEQ
+74 EDALKKDQ
-87 AKMTV
+87 VKLTIKQV
-92 RHAAKIAKLY
+92 AKIVKLY
-102 APSVIMEAASI
+102 APSVIMEATSI

-139 MYKKYRQNVIETYGE
+139 MYKRYRQNVIESYGE
-154 DVDKDMRYG
+154 EVDKDMRFG
-163 AKREKVTEIDE
+163 VKHEKVTEIDE
-174 DGNKIKKEVAVVDID
+174 DGNKVKIDARIVDLD
-189 NTALSISDYS
+189 NTALAISDYS
-199 RFFQLGCR
+199 RFFQMGCK
-207 GFDQSS
+207 GFDASS
-213 GRYNMMYLKGIQAM
+213 GRYNLLYLKGIQAM

-244 RELGIDTVPEG
+244 RELGFDTIPEG
-255 WQIGWVYDDSNPIG
+255 WSIGWVYDEANPIG

-305 YEDKRLY
+305 YEDPKLY
-312 SLLKKKMDKT
+312 SLLKKKMNTGKT
-322 SALEALKKRG
+322 HLFTIK

>member
-1 MKMKFNTTNLRK
+1 MKINTKTLRK
-13 SFKKAELSLRK
+13 SFKKAQLTVRK

-43 MACKETLELS
+43 MACKETLELEDVLDECKQEKME
-53 NTLEECNQEKL
+53 LEEQ
-64 ELAESYATTS
+64 YAMCEEYS
-74 EDFFPESEYKKEQ
+74 EDALKKDQ
-87 AKMTV
+87 VKLTIKQ
-92 RHAAKIAKLY
+92 AAKIVKLY
-102 APSVIMEAASI
+102 APSVIMEVTSI

-139 MYKKYRQNVIETYGE
+139 MYKRYRQNIIESYGE
-154 DVDKDMRYG
+154 EVDKDMRFG
-163 AKREKVTEIDE
+163 VKHEKVTEIDE
-174 DGNKIKKEVAVVDID
+174 DGNKVKIDARIVDLD
-189 NTALSISDYS
+189 NTALAISDYS
-199 RFFQLGCR
+199 RFFQSGCR
-207 GFDQSS
+207 GFDASS
-213 GRYNMMYLKGIQAM
+213 GRYNLLYLKGIQAM

-244 RELGIDTVPEG
+244 RELGFDTIPEG
-255 WQIGWVYDDSNPIG
+255 WSIGWVYDEANPIG

-305 YEDKRLY
+305 YEDPKLY
-312 SLLKKKMDKT
+312 SLLKKKMNTGKT
-322 SALEALKKRG
+322 HLFTIK

>member
-1 MKMKFNTTNLRK
+1 MKINTKTLRK
-13 SFKKAELSLRK
+13 SFKKAQLTVRK

-43 MACKETLELS
+43 MACKETLELGDVLDECKQEKIE
-53 NTLEECNQEKL
+53 LEEQ
-64 ELAESYATTS
+64 YAMCEEYS
-74 EDFFPESEYKKEQ
+74 EDALKKDQ
-87 AKMTV
+87 VKLTIKQ
-92 RHAAKIAKLY
+92 AAKIVKLY
-102 APSVIMEAASI
+102 APSVIMEITSI

-139 MYKKYRQNVIETYGE
+139 MYKRYRQNVIESYGE
-154 DVDKDMRYG
+154 EVDKDMRFG
-163 AKREKVTEIDE
+163 VKHEKVTEIDE
-174 DGNKIKKEVAVVDID
+174 DGNKVKIDARIVDLD
-189 NTALSISDYS
+189 NTALAISDYS
-199 RFFQLGCR
+199 RFFQSGCR
-207 GFDQSS
+207 GFDASS
-213 GRYNMMYLKGIQAM
+213 GRYNLLYLKGIQAM

-244 RELGIDTVPEG
+244 RELGFDTIPEG
-255 WQIGWVYDDSNPIG
+255 WSIGWVYDETNPIG

-305 YEDKRLY
+305 YEDPKLY
-312 SLLKKKMDKT
+312 SLLKKKMNTGKT
-322 SALEALKKRG
+322 HLFTIK